1 MFTIEMD
8 FDEVLITLLDP
19 EGKEEDVAVMI
30 FDDIVYIRQWC
41 DDLNKFSV
49 IAMTPSQFQQL
60 QHAYQLPEGVY
71 VIENKRSEI

>member
-30 FDDIVYIRQWC
+30 FDDIVYLRQWSE
-41 DDLNKFSV
+41 DLNKFSV
-49 IAMTPSQFQQL
+49 IPMTPAQFQQL
-60 QHAYQLPEGVY
+60 QHAFQLPEGAY
-71 VIENKRSEI
+71 IIDNKRNEL